1 MSAALQ
7 AGDLVCVTGA
17 NGFIASHLISDLLQ
31 AGYRVRGT
39 VRDPSNTAKVA
50 HLHAIAEAAG
60 ARDRLELVAADLMK
74 DGSFDAAMAGAAG
87 VCHCAAAVFFAAED
101 PQRDIVDPS
110 LIGTRNVLES
120 VRKAGTVRRVVH
132 TSSVVAVYGW
142 DKPDDHLFTETDW
155 NTSSTL
161 ETDPY
166 GLAKVEAEKAA
177 RAFVDGLPEDERFE
191 LVHLN
196 PGMVWGPPLIKA
208 HAKASPKLVRDVVS
222 RTNPGVPRL
231 MLNVVDVRDV
241 SEAHVRA
248 LEAES
253 PPARCILVAAN
264 GWMPELMQQIQ
275 AMFPDVVMGTRKI
288 PRWVVLL
295 VSMFDKNLNTAQLGK
310 LVGRSMPMSSALSE
324 SAYGMTWRPL
334 AETLHDTAAPM
345 IEHGWAR
352 VKRRRG

>member
-17 NGFIASHLISDLLQ
+17 NGFIASHLIRDLLQ

-39 VRDPSNTAKVA
+39 VRDPSNTEKTT

-60 ARDRLELVAADLMK
+60 ATDRFELVAADLLK
-74 DGSFDAAMAGAAG
+74 EGSFDAAMVGVSG
-87 VCHCAAAVFFAAED
+87 VCHCAAAVFFAADD

-120 VRKAGTVRRVVH
+120 IRKAGTVRRLVH
-132 TSSVVAVYGW
+132 TSSVVAIYGW
-142 DKPDDHLFTETDW
+142 DKPDGHLFTEADW

-161 ETDPY
+161 EVDPY

-177 RAFVDGLPEDERFE
+177 RAFVDALPEAERFE

-208 HAKASPKLVRDVVS
+208 HVKASPKLVRDVIS
-222 RTNPGVPRL
+222 RSNPGVPRL

-248 LEAES
+248 LEAEA
-253 PPARCILVAAN
+253 PPPRCILVAVN
-264 GWMPELMQQIQ
+264 GWMPEMMQQLQ
-275 AMFPDVVMGTRKI
+275 SMFPDVSMGSRRI
-288 PRWVVLL
+288 PKWAVLL
-295 VSMFDKNLNTAQLGK
+295 VSMFDKTLNTAQLKK
-310 LVGRSMPMSSALSE
+310 LIGRSMPMSSAVSE
-324 SAYGMTWRPL
+324 STYGMTWRPL

-352 VKRRRG
+352 VKRR

>member
-1 MSAALQ
+1 MSSAALR
-7 AGDLVCVTGA
+7 AGDLICVTGA
-17 NGFIASHLISDLLQ
+17 NGFIASHLIRDLLE

-39 VRDPSNTAKVA
+39 VRDPNNLDKTA
-50 HLHAIAEAAG
+50 HLHTIAEAAD
-60 ARDRLELVAADLMK
+60 AIDRFELVAADLLQE
-74 DGSFDAAMAGAAG
+74 GSFDEAMVGARG
-87 VCHCAAAVFFAAED
+87 VCPCAAEVFFAAED

-132 TSSVVAVYGW
+132 TSSVVAIYGW
-142 DKPDDHLFTETDW
+142 DKPDGHLFTEADW

-177 RAFVDGLPEDERFE
+177 RAFVDALPEEERFE

-208 HAKASPKLVRDVVS
+208 HAKASPKLVRDVIS
-222 RTNPGVPRL
+222 RANPGVPQL

-248 LEAES
+248 LEAEA
-253 PPARCILVAAN
+253 PPPRCILVAAN
-264 GWMPELMQQIQ
+264 DWMPSLMQQIQ
-275 AMFPDVVMGTRKI
+275 AMFPHVSMGSRRI
-288 PRWVVLL
+288 PRWAVLL
-295 VSMFDKNLNTAQLGK
+295 VSMFDPQH
-310 LVGRSMPMSSALSE
+310 
-324 SAYGMTWRPL
+324 RPAPQAHWPL
-334 AETLHDTAAPM
+334 HADEQCAE
-345 IEHGWAR
+345 
-352 VKRRRG
+352 